1 MLKRNWQLDALVVL
15 LALAASAWSQTA
27 RYAVPAASV
36 GDDFSVYHQ
45 AASNAAELAL
55 ANAALETEISSQ
67 LAGVATD
74 DTIQPDATILH
85 DFARKYWNGNDE
97 AVRRAVSRMTQMKP
111 ILAPILQEEGIPYEI
126 AALVLVESGGQ
137 PTALS
142 PKGARGIWQFMP
154 DTARRFGLTITNET
168 DDRLDVL
175 KSTRAAARYLRDL
188 HEGFGDWSLA
198 LAAYNVGA
206 LVVQKAVLRSGS
218 KDFALLSSRR
228 LIPAETRAYVPAVM
242 AAAHLLTGNGVPRK
256 NDTQLRG
263 MPTILYATSAAG
275 GQE

>member
-206 LVVQKAVLRSGS
+206 LVVRKAVLRSGS
-218 KDFALLSSRR
+218 NDFAVLSGKR
-228 LIPAETRAYVPAVM
+228 LIPAETREYVPAVM
-242 AAAHLLTGNGVPRK
+242 AASHLLTGNAVPRK
-256 NDTQLRG
+256 NATQLRG

>member
-67 LAGVATD
+67 LAGVATN

-111 ILAPILQEEGIPYEI
+111 ILAPILQEEGIPYKI

-188 HEGFGDWSLA
+188 HAQFGDWSLA

-206 LVVQKAVLRSGS
+206 LVVRKAVLRSGS
-218 KDFALLSSRR
+218 NDFAVLSGKR
-228 LIPAETRAYVPAVM
+228 LIPAETREYVPAVM
-242 AAAHLLTGNGVPRK
+242 AASHLLTGNAVPRK
-256 NDTQLRG
+256 NATQLRG

>member
-45 AASNAAELAL
+45 AVSNAADLAL

-67 LAGVATD
+67 LAGVATN

-188 HEGFGDWSLA
+188 HAQFGDWSLA

-206 LVVQKAVLRSGS
+206 LVVRKAVLRSGS
-218 KDFALLSSRR
+218 NDFAVLSGKR
-228 LIPAETRAYVPAVM
+228 LIPAETREYVPAVM
-242 AAAHLLTGNGVPRK
+242 AASHLLTGNGVPRK
-256 NDTQLRG
+256 NATQLRR